1 MDRRTVIFILLST
14 AIFVAWSL
22 YSRRGRQ
29 DSELPVAPTE
39 GELTQEAF
47 PEGDIPD
54 TMQPN
59 VALTQDGPAG
69 GVVAVARSV
78 RDAQVTTVT
87 TDAYEVEVVPETASL
102 RSWKL
107 LQYPRRSP
115 KGRLGDTPVDLIPVN
130 GPDYGGLR
138 IDGRPL
144 AWAAVESRVDHVRL
158 ASASDEAS
166 LAYVAR
172 VGGIEV
178 TKTFTFRG
186 SSAADLAAGRPGS
199 SDGYAVD
206 VALSFA
212 NHGEAEATD
221 IARGYELRWGPGIA
235 MDRERYGDDGVVG
248 GLLSTGELV
257 SGEAVVD
264 YDYDEPGPQAKK
276 GGDLDPP
283 DAVRSAW
290 AAVSS
295 KYFVAALLA
304 GDLPDTKGSPRR
316 ARFAEYDAYHVPA
329 PAPRE
334 PWRFQLL
341 KQTGKAWLLDEEH
354 FEQSKTTR
362 TLIIPTGKKR
372 LNDDITAV
380 ANRGVADEEA
390 FWKAEERLARIY
402 AEYGD
407 AHSLLSG
414 ARFDVSGLYL
424 QPGETITDRFRIY
437 GGPKHTQ
444 ILKEATL
451 PDRQTPAHMN
461 EMIDYGFTGPLAKG
475 LLWLLKFFH
484 SGLRNY
490 GLAIVL
496 LTILVRGAMFPISQR
511 SSQSMKQMQQRM
523 KIIQPDLDEVRRK
536 HKADPQRVNTE
547 TLKIYRKY
555 GVNPAGQ
562 LGGCLMIA
570 AQMPIF
576 FAMFSMLRN
585 AAELRGAPFVLWV
598 DDLTAPDMLV
608 SVFGF
613 PIRILPLVMTVGT
626 ILQQKMNP
634 ASGSMAGGQQRMM
647 MFMPVI
653 FLFMLY
659 NMASGLNL
667 YWGISTL
674 LGVGQ
679 QFLVN
684 KYGKS
689 TGDEDLTAADLER
702 MANQARKKK
711 RRRPMTSRA

>member
-1 MDRRTVIFILLST
+1 LDWTAVDAGVDRL
-14 AIFVAWSL
+14 
-22 YSRRGRQ
+22 
-29 DSELPVAPTE
+29 
-39 GELTQEAF
+39 
-47 PEGDIPD
+47 
-54 TMQPN
+54 
-59 VALTQDGPAG
+59 
-69 GVVAVARSV
+69 
-78 RDAQVTTVT
+78 
-87 TDAYEVEVVPETASL
+87 
-102 RSWKL
+102 
-107 LQYPRRSP
+107 
-115 KGRLGDTPVDLIPVN
+115 
-130 GPDYGGLR
+130 
-138 IDGRPL
+138 
-144 AWAAVESRVDHVRL
+144 RL
-158 ASASDEAS
+158 ASVADEAS

-172 VGGIEV
+172 IGDVEV

-186 SSAADLAAGRPGS
+186 SNVDDLAAGKPGS
-199 SDGYAVD
+199 SDGYGVD
-206 VALSFA
+206 VSLAFENVGS
-212 NHGEAEATD
+212 EASSELAQ
-221 IARGYELRWGPGIA
+221 GYELRWGPGIA
-235 MDRERYGDDGVVG
+235 MDRERYDPKGYGVAG

-257 SGEAVVD
+257 SATRVMDRD
-264 YDYDEPGPQAKK
+264 YAIPGPQGKD
-276 GGDLDPP
+276 GQDLDPA
-283 DAVRSAW
+283 DSTRTAW
-290 AAVSS
+290 AAIHS
-295 KYFVAALLA
+295 KYFVAALLT
-304 GDLPDTKGSPRR
+304 GDLPDSRGMPRR
-316 ARFAEYDAYHVPA
+316 ARFSEYDAYDT

-334 PWRFQLL
+334 PARYELL
-341 KQTGKAWLLDEEH
+341 LNTGKDWLLDDEH
-354 FEQSKTTR
+354 FGQAKTTR
-362 TLIIPTGKKR
+362 TLIIPTGKKH
-372 LNDDITAV
+372 LNDDIAMM
-380 ANRGVADEEA
+380 AGKDIGDEGA
-390 FWKAEERLARIY
+390 LRKSEERVARTY
-402 AEYGD
+402 ADYGD
-407 AHSLLSG
+407 AMNLLSG
-414 ARFDVSGLYL
+414 ARLEVSGIFLD
-424 QPGETITDRFRIY
+424 PGETATDQFRLY
-437 GGPKHTQ
+437 GGPKHTT
-444 ILKEATL
+444 ILSEVTL
-451 PDRQTPAHMN
+451 PDGATPAHMN
-461 EMIDYGFTGPLAKG
+461 EIIRYGFTGPLAKG

>member
-29 DSELPVAPTE
+29 DSELPVAPIE

-47 PEGDIPD
+47 PEGDMPD
-54 TMQPN
+54 MMQPN
-59 VALTQDGPAG
+59 VALTQDGAAG
-69 GVVAVARSV
+69 SVVAVARAV

-102 RSWKL
+102 RTWKL
-107 LQYPRRSP
+107 RQYPQRNP
-115 KGRLGDTPVDLIPVN
+115 EGRLASRPVDLIPVN

-138 IDGRPL
+138 INGQTLEWSP
-144 AWAAVESRVDHVRL
+144 VDAGADRLRL
-158 ASASDEAS
+158 ASVADEAS
-166 LAYVAR
+166 LAYVAQIGD
-172 VGGIEV
+172 VEV

-186 SSAADLAAGRPGS
+186 SNVDDLAAGKPGS
-199 SDGYAVD
+199 SDGYGVD
-206 VALSFA
+206 VRLAFENVGS
-212 NHGEAEATD
+212 EASSELAQ
-221 IARGYELRWGPGIA
+221 GYELRWGPGIA
-235 MDRERYGDDGVVG
+235 MDRERYDPKGYGVAG

-257 SGEAVVD
+257 SATRVIDRD
-264 YDYDEPGPQAKK
+264 YGTPGPQDKDGQA
-276 GGDLDPP
+276 LDPP
-283 DAVRSAW
+283 DSTRTAW
-290 AAVSS
+290 AAIHS
-295 KYFVAALLA
+295 KYFVAALLT
-304 GDLPDTKGSPRR
+304 GDLPDSRGMPRR
-316 ARFAEYDAYHVPA
+316 ARFSAYDAYDMPV
-329 PAPRE
+329 PRE
-334 PWRFQLL
+334 PARYELL
-341 KQTGKAWLLDEEH
+341 LNTGKDWLLDDEH
-354 FEQSKTTR
+354 FGQEMTTR
-362 TLIIPTGKKR
+362 TLIIPTGTKH
-372 LNDDITAV
+372 LNDDIAML
-380 ANRGVADEEA
+380 AGKDIGDEGA
-390 FWKAEERLARIY
+390 LRKAEERVARTY
-402 AEYGD
+402 ADYGD
-407 AHSLLSG
+407 AMNLLSG
-414 ARFDVSGLYL
+414 ARLEVSGIFLD
-424 QPGETITDRFRIY
+424 PGETATDQFRLY
-437 GGPKHTQ
+437 GGPKHTT
-444 ILKEATL
+444 ILSEVTL
-451 PDRQTPAHMN
+451 PDGETPAHMN
-461 EMIDYGFTGPLAKG
+461 EIIRYGFTGPLAKG

-562 LGGCLMIA
+562 LGGCLMVA